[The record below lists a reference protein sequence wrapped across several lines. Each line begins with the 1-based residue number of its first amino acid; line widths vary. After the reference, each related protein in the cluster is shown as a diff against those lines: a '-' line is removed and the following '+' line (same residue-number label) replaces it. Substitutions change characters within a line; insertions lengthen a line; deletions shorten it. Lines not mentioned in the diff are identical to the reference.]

1 MFRDYLRLSLP
12 SCILDFKLITT
23 YLFTTVFMSS
33 LTIKIDG
40 FEEWRTFGNHSLF
53 LNRLAYLPPFSMR
66 RNSQWGV
73 AEWTIQGSFSKPRR
87 WRQRK
92 RHTTKEL
99 MSKTMAV
106 HVRYNF
112 CYYISN
118 SVRAPLLVNL
128 AGRTLRHGSLKF
140 KAVSIA
146 KLLRDLRYDLWPAR
160 FALRP

>member
-1 MFRDYLRLSLP
+1 
-12 SCILDFKLITT
+12 
-23 YLFTTVFMSS
+23 
-33 LTIKIDG
+33 
-40 FEEWRTFGNHSLF
+40 
-53 LNRLAYLPPFSMR
+53 
-66 RNSQWGV
+66 
-73 AEWTIQGSFSKPRR
+73 
-87 WRQRK
+87 
-92 RHTTKEL
+92 
-99 MSKTMAV
+99 MAV

-160 FALRP
+160 FALRPYEGDKNSVRNLRYGPRTQLVRGMYIS